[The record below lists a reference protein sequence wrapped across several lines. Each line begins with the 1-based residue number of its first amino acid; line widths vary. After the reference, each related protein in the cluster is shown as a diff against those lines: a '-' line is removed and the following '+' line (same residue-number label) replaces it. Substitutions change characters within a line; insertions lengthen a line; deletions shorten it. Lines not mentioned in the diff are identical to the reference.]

1 MNRKVLRICFVLA
14 FIVTLCFSVF
24 AEEFDISQFDMQKY
38 EWYKEGDKWKCKKYG
53 HDLIDVS
60 EEIEI
65 KDMCIFDAEGYEHGK
80 YNMYFPPRSKY
91 VWYKDEKGL
100 RCKENGEDL
109 INTQKEITMAGCYT
123 FDENGYAKTGIFTFK
138 YMEKNDEKKISFYYE
153 KDLTP
158 VSNEY
163 ILLNNKEYY
172 TDGGGRM
179 YRIFNE
185 REKDKYHPKFYLDLD
200 TANMD
205 LNKARQVRDEETANE
220 AAFLAFVDENTE
232 KKTKLVFEI
241 YKLGEFIEN
250 PDGTFIDLKT
260 GDLIRNKAISYE
272 YVEHNEAHNKDY
284 VGRLDV
290 LLDSDGNRVSGYYM
304 YGSLLYYFGETGKH
318 TFKRIVTDEKEKAK
332 ILAELDAKKNGYS
345 IVSVN
350 SSNNKPVF
358 SEVEM
363 PVAQDKSVVSE
374 IEAPVAH
381 TD

>member
-1 MNRKVLRICFVLA
+1 
-14 FIVTLCFSVF
+14 
-24 AEEFDISQFDMQKY
+24 
-38 EWYKEGDKWKCKKYG
+38 
-53 HDLIDVS
+53 
-60 EEIEI
+60 
-65 KDMCIFDAEGYEHGK
+65 
-80 YNMYFPPRSKY
+80 
-91 VWYKDEKGL
+91 
-100 RCKENGEDL
+100 
-109 INTQKEITMAGCYT
+109 MAGCYT

-172 TDGGGRM
+172 TNGGGEI

-200 TANMD
+200 AANMD
-205 LNKARQVRDEETANE
+205 LNKARQVRDEEAANE

-232 KKTKLVFEI
+232 KKTELVFEP
-241 YKLGEFIEN
+241 YKLGEVILN
-250 PDGTFIDLKT
+250 VDGTVTDVKT

-272 YVEHNEAHNKDY
+272 WVDHNQYGGKDTIY
-284 VGRLDV
+284 TSKI
-290 LLDSDGNRVSGYYM
+290 LLDENGNRVSGYYLCGNTV
-304 YGSLLYYFGETGKH
+304 YRFSTSNQHEFRY
-318 TFKRIVTDEKEKAK
+318 IVTDEKEKANA
-332 ILAELDAKKNGYS
+332 LAEIEAKKNGYS
-345 IVSVN
+345 IVSAN

-381 TD
+381 ND